1 MINLAALIP
10 TAAKLITP
18 KVLGMAGVGL
28 VLLYGVH
35 LIKANATKSA
45 LIEQYKAS
53 EKNWIEQWD
62 NLAASKKLS
71 EDLAVKK
78 LQRRSELE
86 TKTAATTKDISGLCD
101 KNAGYCD
108 TPIPP
113 DIAKWLREHSY

>member
-10 TAAKLITP
+10 KAAKLITP
-18 KVLGMAGVGL
+18 KVLGVVCVGL
-28 VLLYGVH
+28 VLVYGVH
-35 LIKANATKSA
+35 LIKANAAKSV

-71 EDLAVKK
+71 EELAVKK
-78 LQRRSELE
+78 LRRRSELE
-86 TKTAATTKDISGLCD
+86 TKTGETAKDIGGLCD
-101 KNAGYCD
+101 KNADYCD

-113 DIAKWLREHSY
+113 DISKWLREHTY